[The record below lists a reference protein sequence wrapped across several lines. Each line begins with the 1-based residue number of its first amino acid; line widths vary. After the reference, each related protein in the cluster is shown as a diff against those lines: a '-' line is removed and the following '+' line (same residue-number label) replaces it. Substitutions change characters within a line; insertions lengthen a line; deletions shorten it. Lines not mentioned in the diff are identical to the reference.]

1 MRTYVLVSSLFFDLA
16 TALQLARLFLG
27 WPLTIAGANV
37 PLWASAI
44 AAAVLGS
51 LAIWGLRSYLG
62 SRPRAVVV

>member
-51 LAIWGLRSYLG
+51 LAIWGLRSYLR
-62 SRPRAVVV
+62 SRPPAVAM